1 MQKVNIIHASK
12 REIKGEKFTLNYK
25 FPSDEGFLIYV
36 IDGKGKI
43 ILNDKPVQFS
53 KNTFLLCKGGDTL
66 SYRFI
71 KNGEG
76 SFYFVRFTTDDGKP
90 FTHTCGLENI
100 LYHCYTPN
108 DVISCIKKFIREFII
123 RSPQYEE
130 NISCL
135 FHELIYTLSISKE
148 KNNDVTAAIYKLAED
163 IQENF
168 MQGEIDVN
176 EYAKSVGLSKD
187 RFSVLFKQHFSY
199 PPYKYQLMLKMDE
212 AAALLQ
218 HTDLP
223 VNKIS
228 DMLGF
233 SNQLYFSSAFKK
245 QTGIPPTDVRKKKL
259 QIRQGLNY
267 KH

>member
-25 FPSDEGFLIYV
+25 FPVDEGFLIYV
-36 IDGKGKI
+36 IEGKGKAVI
-43 ILNDKPVQFS
+43 NDKLVQFN

-66 SYRFI
+66 SYSFS

-76 SFYFVRFTTDDGKP
+76 SFYFVRFTTDDGQPLK
-90 FTHTCGLENI
+90 HICGLENI
-100 LYHCYTPN
+100 LYRCYTP
-108 DVISCIKKFIREFII
+108 IAAITCIKKFIREFII
-123 RSPQYEE
+123 RSPHYEE

-135 FHELIYTLSISKE
+135 FNELLYTLSISKE
-148 KNNDVTAAIYKLAED
+148 KNNDVTAAIFKLAED
-163 IQENF
+163 IHENF

-176 EYAKSVGLSKD
+176 EYAKQVDLSKD
-187 RFSVLFKQHFSY
+187 RFSVLFKQHFGY

-212 AAALLQ
+212 ALALLQ

-223 VNKIS
+223 INKIS

-245 QTGIPPTDVRKKKL
+245 QIGMAPTDVRKKKL
-259 QIRQGLNY
+259 HIRQGLNY
-267 KH
+267 NR